1 MGKGKGLGGLV
12 LSFLAKIF
20 AGPLIGKVFDLVK
33 SFQDRKATEAEMR
46 AEVEKVVLGVFAD
59 VSKSQADVIMAEMR
73 GENWLQRNWR
83 PIVACCFA
91 FILAFYA
98 LLMPVAVAWLGAPP
112 VRTGDLILEW
122 TFQIILI
129 SLGGYIGG
137 RTLEKV
143 VQMVLRK

>member
-1 MGKGKGLGGLV
+1 MFA
-12 LSFLAKIF
+12 FLAKIF
-20 AGPLIGKVFDLVK
+20 AGPLIGKVVDLVV
-33 SFQDRKATEAEMR
+33 SYQGRKATEAEMR
-46 AEVEKVVLGVFAD
+46 AEVEKVIMGTFAE
-59 VSKSQADVIMAEMR
+59 VSKSQADVIMTEMR

-83 PIVACCFA
+83 PIVAVSFA

-98 LLMPVAVAWLGAPP
+98 LIMPAMVAWMGVPP

-122 TFQIILI
+122 TFQIIMI

-143 VQMVLRK
+143 VSMVLRK

>member
-1 MGKGKGLGGLV
+1 MFA
-12 LSFLAKIF
+12 FLAKIF
-20 AGPLIGKVFDLVK
+20 AGPLVGKVFDLVK

-46 AEVEKVVLGVFAD
+46 AEVEKVILETFAD

-83 PIVACCFA
+83 PIVAVSFA

-98 LLMPVAVAWLGAPP
+98 LIMPAMVAWMGVPP

-122 TFQIILI
+122 TFQIIMI

-143 VQMVLRK
+143 VSMVLRK